1 MIVYWYT
8 DVFFRWYAT
17 LNPFQFWILSVKK
30 QVWYTILHMAWYTP
44 KARRSKAFGKA
55 LYNAWGVTLFLGLTL
70 PSNPTY
76 LVFLL
81 SEFRFWPTDYPRDQ
95 YSGRA
100 L

>member
-1 MIVYWYT
+1 M
-8 DVFFRWYAT
+8 
-17 LNPFQFWILSVKK
+17 KK

-76 LVFLL
+76 LVFSCLN
-81 SEFRFWPTDYPRDQ
+81 FA
-95 YSGRA
+95 SGQLTTLGINIQVEHYDREWVFTSSTTA
-100 L
+100 EI